1 MNWEETPQTVAG
13 KTDQTK
19 SSYAVRAGGALMSA
33 EIARRVV
40 EALHQPTSPVTGL
53 DEVKLSRRET
63 GILEKIAQRLANKEI
78 DGGLGLSIKTVRV
91 HLERSYE
98 KLHVRSRTKAALKY
112 CDTAGRPPLDPIA
125 PS

>member
-1 MNWEETPQTVAG
+1 MAG

-19 SSYAVRAGGALMSA
+19 SSYAVRAGGALRSA

-40 EALHQPTSPVTGL
+40 EALHQPTIPVTGF

-63 GILEKIAQRLANKEI
+63 GTLEKIAQRLVNKEI
-78 DGGLGLSIKTVRV
+78 AGGLGLSTGTVRV

-98 KLHVRSRTKAALKY
+98 ILHVRSRTKAALKY
-112 CDTAGRPPLDPIA
+112 
-125 PS
+125 